1 MLAWK
6 GKIPWTHPTLGPCAL
21 QKHKKVTETLEQT
34 IGPLTYKTEFYL
46 KGYIC
51 FEIQSLKSQRCSV
64 HFYGSKH
71 RERKF

>member
-1 MLAWK
+1 MLAWR

-34 IGPLTYKTEFYL
+34 IGPLMYKTEFYL

-51 FEIQSLKSQRCSV
+51 FEIQS
-64 HFYGSKH
+64 
-71 RERKF
+71 